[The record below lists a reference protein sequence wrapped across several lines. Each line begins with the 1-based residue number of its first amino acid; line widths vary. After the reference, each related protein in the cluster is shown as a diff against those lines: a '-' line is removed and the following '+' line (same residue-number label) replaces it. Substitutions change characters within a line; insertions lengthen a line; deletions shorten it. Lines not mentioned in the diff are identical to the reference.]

1 MFMLVSHRNLIS
13 VFDMTTQQDSDA
25 ASQSTS
31 AKGGWIKT
39 LAFESEG
46 VVFKDHIRQMF
57 IKKREK
63 AERMI
68 IEQQK
73 RDKFLQDPGREGW

>member
-31 AKGGWIKT
+31 ANGGWIKT
-39 LAFESEG
+39 LAFESKG
-46 VVFKDHIRQMF
+46 VVFKDHIR
-57 IKKREK
+57 
-63 AERMI
+63 
-68 IEQQK
+68 
-73 RDKFLQDPGREGW
+73 